1 MDYEFVERIKATCN
15 WLLWLWSSR
24 LVLFLIGVAIGL
36 LIAILVLKGGY

>member
-15 WLLWLWSSR
+15 WLLWLWSR